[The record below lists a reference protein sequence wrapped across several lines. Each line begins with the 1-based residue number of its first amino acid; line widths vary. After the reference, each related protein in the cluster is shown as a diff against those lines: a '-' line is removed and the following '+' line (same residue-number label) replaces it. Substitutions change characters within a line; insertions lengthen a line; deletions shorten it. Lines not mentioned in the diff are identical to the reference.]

1 MDARLSSLAER
12 TASLSEADM
21 SNGKREK
28 EEERLGC
35 FSRLFLSVVFLQPLH
50 EKKEE
55 FTNLRWKKGSK
66 RKSQKCGHDNGFSD
80 AKLPSSEL
88 QSTCA
93 LCILF
98 FYPHHAVL
106 SNSHS

>member
-1 MDARLSSLAER
+1 MRFGRDIVELGGKDGEFVRGRHVEQKER
-12 TASLSEADM
+12 EGGRASW
-21 SNGKREK
+21 
-28 EEERLGC
+28 
-35 FSRLFLSVVFLQPLH
+35 LFLSVVFLLLC
-50 EKKEE
+50 
-55 FTNLRWKKGSK
+55 TK
-66 RKSQKCGHDNGFSD
+66 RKKNLHIDTGKKAPTKEQKCEHDNGFYN

>member
-35 FSRLFLSVVFLQPLH
+35 FSRLFLSVVSLGCFLTTSARKERRIYKFTL
-50 EKKEE
+50 EKR
-55 FTNLRWKKGSK
+55 LQ
-66 RKSQKCGHDNGFSD
+66 RKSQKCGHDNGFCD

-98 FYPHHAVL
+98 FL
-106 SNSHS
+106 S

>member
-12 TASLSEADM
+12 TASLSEVDM
-21 SNGKREK
+21 SNRKREK
-28 EEERLGC
+28 EEEPLGC
-35 FSRLFLSVVFLQPLH
+35 FSRLFSYYYARKERRICIYVG
-50 EKKEE
+50 KKAPMKE
-55 FTNLRWKKGSK
+55 
-66 RKSQKCGHDNGFSD
+66 QKCEHDNGFYD

-98 FYPHHAVL
+98 FL
-106 SNSHS
+106 SSSRRPL